1 MKKVLQILSY
11 IKLYW
16 GYASLNILF
25 NILSVIFSLFSLT
38 MIIPFLGILFDKT
51 KLVVEK
57 PEFSLSTKNLFE
69 NFNYYISQI
78 IISEGQVKAL
88 GYISM
93 LVVLFF
99 FLKNFFRYFA
109 MFFLAPVRMGV
120 VRDIRNA
127 IYGKILIL
135 PLAYFNE
142 QRKGDVMSRFSND
155 VMEIEWSVMSSLE
168 MLFREPI
175 NILIFL
181 TTLFF
186 ISPTLT
192 GFALVLLPITGII
205 IVQIGKS
212 LRRTSSKGQT
222 KMGVI
227 LSILEETISGLRIIK
242 AFSAINVTD
251 KKFRENNLQL
261 MNIMV
266 RLFRKRDLASP
277 LSEFLSTMVLVVIL
291 YFGGRM
297 VISNSLALDPTFFIY
312 YMVVFSQLILPAKNF
327 TDAFYNVQKG
337 IAATER
343 VNHILDADELIIEKP
358 DALPLKQFN
367 TEITYHKVF
376 FSYNNSEFVLSDINF
391 KIQKGKSIA
400 LVGASGGGKST
411 FVDLLPR
418 FYDTS
423 SGSILIDDIDIKEY
437 KIDDLRSLMGIVTQE
452 TILFNDTVFNNIA
465 FGLKDVDHDHVV
477 QAAKIA
483 NAHEFISQMPE
494 GYQTNIGDRGL
505 KLSGGQRQRLS
516 IARAVLRNPP
526 ILILDEA
533 TSALDTESER
543 LVQDALE
550 KVMKSRTSIVIAH
563 RLSTIQ
569 NADEIIVLDK
579 GRIVEKGK
587 HSALLTGNGIYKR
600 LIDMQS
606 FK

>member
-1 MKKVLQILSY
+1 MKKVFQILSY
-11 IKLYW
+11 IKHYW

-38 MIIPFLGILFDKT
+38 MIIPFLGLLFDKSQ
-51 KLVVEK
+51 LVTIK
-57 PEFSLSTKNLFE
+57 PELTLSTKSLFE

-78 IISEGQVKAL
+78 IITEGQVTAL
-88 GYISM
+88 GYISLM
-93 LVVLFF
+93 VVLLF

-109 MFFLAPVRMGV
+109 MFFLSPVRMGV
-120 VRDIRNA
+120 VRDIRND
-127 IYGKILIL
+127 IYKKILIL
-135 PLAYFNE
+135 PLSYFNE

-175 NILIFL
+175 TILIFL
-181 TTLFF
+181 ATLFF

-192 GFALVLLPITGII
+192 FFALVLLPITGII

-222 KMGVI
+222 KMGEI

-242 AFSAINVTD
+242 AFSAINVAD
-251 KKFRENNLQL
+251 KKFRENNSQL
-261 MNIMV
+261 MNIMI

-277 LSEFLSTMVLVVIL
+277 LSEFLSTIVLVIIL

-297 VISNSLALDPTFFIY
+297 VISNSLSLDPTFFIY

-327 TDAFYNVQKG
+327 TDAFYNIQKG
-337 IAATER
+337 IAAATR
-343 VNHILDADELIIEKP
+343 VNQILDADEVILEKP
-358 DALPLKQFN
+358 DALSLKNFGK
-367 TEITYHKVF
+367 EIIYKNVC
-376 FSYNNSEFVLSDINF
+376 FSYNGSENVLSDIN
-391 KIQKGKSIA
+391 ITIPIGKSIA

-418 FYDTS
+418 FYDITS
-423 SGSILIDDIDIKEY
+423 GNILIDGIDIREY
-437 KIDDLRSLMGIVTQE
+437 KIDDLRRLMGIVTQE
-452 TILFNDTVFNNIA
+452 TILFNDTVSNNIA
-465 FGLKDVDHDHVV
+465 FGLVDVTEKDVV

-483 NAHEFISQMPE
+483 NAHEFIMLMPDN
-494 GYQTNIGDRGL
+494 YRTNIGDRGL

-569 NADEIIVLDK
+569 NVDEIIVLDK
-579 GRIVEKGK
+579 GRIVERGH
-587 HSALLTGNGIYKR
+587 HSELLVKNGIYRK